1 MTRPRRRASALG
13 GWTVLAILIM
23 AGAAAFVGWEAFG
36 SNPGTAASSASSAT
50 PSGGAS
56 PRSRSRGGMAK
67 ADRAAVLRMAHVVN
81 HSEAENASVRTR
93 PQRDLTDALR
103 PRPKWTGPR
112 PESLDQL
119 QRTPAV
125 QRRLKELE
133 ELEGEEWA
141 RFLDHR
147 LRFLARLD
155 QCIGDRISSAG
166 GVSVTMRFR
175 VDPVTKMATATEAF
189 AEQSSLSEEDDEVF
203 LACLQKTHAGSS
215 YQKAPDYAEAEF
227 HWSTTI
233 SVPVRDDSWYSWLQG
248 PDAR

>member
-1 MTRPRRRASALG
+1 M
-13 GWTVLAILIM
+13 LAILVI
-23 AGAAAFVGWEAFG
+23 AGAAASVGWEAYG
-36 SNPGTAASSASSAT
+36 RNPGTEASSASSAD

-56 PRSRSRGGMAK
+56 PRSRSHGGTAK
-67 ADRAAVLRMAHVVN
+67 PDRAAVLRVAHAVRQR
-81 HSEAENASVRTR
+81 EQENASVHTR

-103 PRPKWTGPR
+103 PRRKWTGPR

-125 QRRLKELE
+125 QQRLKQLE

-155 QCIGDRISSAG
+155 RCIGDRISSAG
-166 GVSVTMRFR
+166 GVAVSMRFR
-175 VDPVTKMATATEAF
+175 VDPATKVAHAAEAF
-189 AEQSSLSEEDDEVF
+189 AEQSTLSEEDDQVF
-203 LACLQKTHAGSS
+203 LDCLQKTHAGTS
-215 YQKAPDYAEAEF
+215 YQKSPDYGDAEF

-233 SVPVRDDSWYSWLQG
+233 SVPVRDDSWYPWLQG